1 VYADDTDIG
10 DASSVTGATVDSNRD
25 PGWLALFSN
34 GNAAVSVMLTG
45 GVAIHALSL
54 RVVATVLPSVVPE
67 IGGLRYFAWATT
79 VAVVSA
85 IWGAA
90 FAAPLARSRGLRG
103 AYRISLVL
111 FIAGSITCAAAPDMG
126 VFLAGRLFQGLG
138 GGLLV
143 ALAYTTI
150 QRVFPAGLRT
160 RAMVLVPGIWGVAA
174 LCGPLLGGALAEW
187 GFWRWAF
194 WIDVPVAAVV
204 AILAECSLPR
214 SAEMDATGVVAQARA
229 TIGRLALLGASVIAV
244 AIGGVSG
251 GALSG
256 GLGLVVGVALL
267 MALLRMEQTADAGVV
282 VFRLLPTG
290 AYRAGNVLGAA
301 SLALALMMGGSTAI
315 IYLPY
320 VAVATGG
327 FSPIIGGYLSAIAS
341 LTWTAAA
348 MGSASAAGNSAERS
362 MISGPALLA
371 LGLFL
376 TGCGLI
382 IGSFAVMALSVG
394 LLGAGIGTAWAHL
407 GNLMIA
413 HAKQNEG
420 DVASAFISTNQMI
433 SQAFASALAGMIA
446 NFAGFADPA
455 LGSIGVVRGV
465 TWLFLAFTLV
475 AAAAVPL
482 SVIAVRLSAARAP
495 TRLLANTAVL
505 PQGGGVRLKLRTRGN
520 TISSPLPALPRK
532 IPRTQET

>member
-1 VYADDTDIG
+1 MVADETDIS
-10 DASSVTGATVDSNRD
+10 DASRSTGVAVDST
-25 PGWLALFSN
+25 PTVGWLALFSN

-67 IGGLRYFAWATT
+67 IGGLRFFAWTTT

-103 AYRISLVL
+103 AYRASLVL
-111 FIAGSITCAAAPDMG
+111 FVAGSIVCAAAPNMG
-126 VFLAGRLFQGLG
+126 VFLAGRLFQGWG

-150 QRVFPAGLRT
+150 QRVFPEGLRT

-204 AILAECSLPR
+204 ALLAECSLPR
-214 SAEMDATGVVAQARA
+214 SAERDAPGVAAQARA
-229 TIGRLALLGASVIAV
+229 AFGRLALLGASVLAV
-244 AIGGVSG
+244 AIGGASD
-251 GALSG
+251 GALSRCA
-256 GLGLVVGVALL
+256 GLVIGIALL
-267 MALLRMEQTADAGVV
+267 MSLLQMEQTPDAGVAR
-282 VFRLLPTG
+282 FRLLPTG
-290 AYRAGNVLGAA
+290 AYRAGSVLGAA

-315 IYLPY
+315 IFLPY
-320 VAVATGG
+320 VAVAIGG
-327 FSPIIGGYLSAIAS
+327 YSPIIGGYLSAIAA
-341 LTWTAAA
+341 LTWTVAAL
-348 MGSASAAGNSAERS
+348 GSASAGREWARRS
-362 MISGPALLA
+362 MIFGPAVLA

-382 IGSFAVMALSVG
+382 IGSFVFMALSVG
-394 LLGAGIGTAWAHL
+394 LLGAGIGAAWAPL

-413 HAKQNEG
+413 HAKETER
-420 DVASAFISTNQMI
+420 DVSSAFISTNQMI

-446 NFAGFADPA
+446 NFGGFADPT

-475 AAAAVPL
+475 AAAALPL
-482 SVIAVRLSAARAP
+482 SVIAVRLSAARQPARP
-495 TRLLANTAVL
+495 LANLVALPRRGGIRVL
-505 PQGGGVRLKLRTRGN
+505 AGGKAT
-520 TISSPLPALPRK
+520 SSASPALPRK
-532 IPRTQET
+532 IARIQES

>member
-1 VYADDTDIG
+1 VFADETDTTDT
-10 DASSVTGATVDSNRD
+10 ADST
-25 PGWLALFSN
+25 PTAGWLALFGN
-34 GNAAVSVMLTG
+34 GNAAISVMLTG

-54 RVVATVLPSVVPE
+54 RVVATVLPSVVPD
-67 IGGLRYFAWATT
+67 IGGLRFFAWATT
-79 VAVVSA
+79 VAVVSS

-103 AYRISLVL
+103 AYRVSLVL
-111 FIAGSITCAAAPDMG
+111 FVAGSIVCAVAPNMG

-150 QRVFPAGLRT
+150 QRVFPEGLRT
-160 RAMVLVPGIWGVAA
+160 RAVVLVPGIWGVAA
-174 LCGPLLGGALAEW
+174 LCGPLLGGALAEC

-214 SAEMDATGVVAQARA
+214 SVEAGAPSVVGQARA
-229 TIGRLALLGASVIAV
+229 VIGRLALLGASVLAV

-256 GLGLVVGVALL
+256 AIGLVLGIALL
-267 MALLRMEQTADAGVV
+267 VTLLQMEQTPDAGVSR
-282 VFRLLPTG
+282 FRLLPTG
-290 AYRAGNVLGAA
+290 AYRAGSVLGAA
-301 SLALALMMGGSTAI
+301 SLSLALMMGGSTAI

-320 VAVATGG
+320 VAVAIGDY
-327 FSPIIGGYLSAIAS
+327 SPIIGGYLSAIAS
-341 LTWTAAA
+341 LAWTAAA
-348 MGSASAAGNSAERS
+348 LGSASAGREWEVRS
-362 MISGPALLA
+362 MIFGPAVLA

-382 IGSFAVMALSVG
+382 IGSFVFMALAVVLIG
-394 LLGAGIGTAWAHL
+394 TGIGAAWAPL

-413 HAKQNEG
+413 HAKETER
-420 DVASAFISTNQMI
+420 DVSSAFISTNQMI

-446 NFAGFADPA
+446 NFGGFADPA

-465 TWLFLAFTLV
+465 TWLFLSFTLV

-482 SVIAVRLSAARAP
+482 SVMAVRLSAARQPSRPLA
-495 TRLLANTAVL
+495 TAAALLRRSGDRLR
-505 PQGGGVRLKLRTRGN
+505 VRASGK
-520 TISSPLPALPRK
+520 TIASQLPAPPRK
-532 IPRTQET
+532 IARI

>member
-1 VYADDTDIG
+1 VYADDTDIS
-10 DASSVTGATVDSNRD
+10 DASSPASATADSNRNVS
-25 PGWLALFSN
+25 WLALFSN
-34 GNAAVSVMLTG
+34 GNAAISVMLTG

-67 IGGLRYFAWATT
+67 IGGLRFFAWTTT

-103 AYRISLVL
+103 AYRASLVL
-111 FIAGSITCAAAPDMG
+111 FVAGSIVCALAPNMG
-126 VFLAGRLFQGLG
+126 VFLTGRLFQGWG

-150 QRVFPAGLRT
+150 QRVFPEDLRT

-204 AILAECSLPR
+204 AMLAECSLPK
-214 SAEMDATGVVAQARA
+214 SAVPDAPGIAAQARA
-229 TIGRLALLGASVIAV
+229 AFGRLVLLGASVLAV

-251 GALSG
+251 GALSS
-256 GLGLVVGVALL
+256 GVALVIGI
-267 MALLRMEQTADAGVV
+267 ALLVTLLQMEQTADAGVTR
-282 VFRLLPTG
+282 FRLLPTG

-327 FSPIIGGYLSAIAS
+327 YSPIVGGYLSAIAS
-341 LTWTAAA
+341 LTWIVAALGS
-348 MGSASAAGNSAERS
+348 GSAGREWAERS
-362 MISGPALLA
+362 MVLGPAVLA

-382 IGSFAVMALSVG
+382 IGSFVFMALSVG
-394 LLGAGIGTAWAHL
+394 LLGAGIGAAWAPL

-413 HAKQNEG
+413 HAKETER
-420 DVASAFISTNQMI
+420 DVSSAFISTNQMI

-446 NFAGFADPA
+446 NFGGFADPA
-455 LGSIGVVRGV
+455 LGSIGVVSGV
-465 TWLFLAFTLV
+465 TWLFLSFALV
-475 AAAAVPL
+475 AAAALPL
-482 SVIAVRLSAARAP
+482 SIIAVRLSAARQPARP
-495 TRLLANTAVL
+495 LANLVAV
-505 PQGGGVRLKLRTRGN
+505 PRRGGLRVLAGGKAT
-520 TISSPLPALPRK
+520 SSPSRALPGK
-532 IPRTQET
+532 IARIQES